1 MTRYIERRFQTAL
14 ICAAI
19 IAAGVAVVALARWLW
34 SLGHGAGVW

>member
-1 MTRYIERRFQTAL
+1 MTRYIERRVQTAL

-19 IAAGVAVVALARWLW
+19 IAAGVIVW